1 MKQLWVFSSGR
12 MYVATPSGHV
22 SAIGTHK
29 IITRENVYGAGILA
43 RSMADWVRLVGEKMI
58 LKKRA
63 VQMAV

>member
-1 MKQLWVFSSGR
+1 
-12 MYVATPSGHV
+12 V

-29 IITRENVYGAGILA
+29 IITRKNVYGTGILA

-63 VQMAV
+63 VQLAV